1 MSATLYRS
9 GSAWIIRAL
18 DVHTFATAR
27 DARDWARR
35 NRLKLIRSDQMDRDH
50 WGRPKA

>member
-1 MSATLYRS
+1 MSAILYRS

-18 DVHTFATAR
+18 EAHAFATAR

-35 NRLKLIRSDQMDRDH
+35 NRLKLIRSAQMDRDY